1 MTRPEPI
8 PAGAI
13 SFQSWNGTGRQQA
26 PEMDPEYFQKTFH
39 FSEDANTPLYAQLAA
54 YIRIQI
60 QAGVLKPGDQMIPE
74 NIICEILNVSRT
86 TVRQAMNCLVEEGLL
101 IRFRGKGSFIASQR
115 MKRNIN
121 YMYNFTDD
129 MISIGAV
136 PSSVILTA
144 EVIQTTP
151 KDELKNL
158 QIPQHQTATFFLE
171 RLRCANGEP
180 ILWERTY
187 IPYYLCPGIEL
198 FNFENTSLYHTL
210 SERYSLNLYRANETL
225 EAVILNKN
233 EAELLKCRPK
243 VAGYRIQRFSYLDSG
258 FSFEFTTSV
267 TRADKCIFQIDL
279 FKNTAANKNPVEI
292 QRHITL

>member
-1 MTRPEPI
+1 
-8 PAGAI
+8 
-13 SFQSWNGTGRQQA
+13 
-26 PEMDPEYFQKTFH
+26 MDTEYFQQTFH
-39 FSEDANTPLYAQLAA
+39 FSEDAHIPLYAQLAA
-54 YIRIQI
+54 YIRFQI

-86 TVRQAMNCLVEEGLL
+86 TVRQAMNRLVEEGLL
-101 IRFRGKGSFIASQR
+101 NRYRGKGSFIASQK

-121 YMYNFTDD
+121 YLYDFTDD

-136 PSSVILTA
+136 PSSIILTA
-144 EVIQTTP
+144 EVIQTTS
-151 KDELKNL
+151 KDVLKNL
-158 QIPQHQTATFFLE
+158 RMLRQQTATFFLE

-187 IPYYLCPGIEL
+187 IPYYLCQGIEL
-198 FNFENTSLYHTL
+198 VNFENTSLYHTL
-210 SERYSLNLYRANETL
+210 SERYSLNLYHANETL
-225 EAVILNKN
+225 EALILNKK
-233 EAELLKCRPK
+233 EAELLKCRPR

-258 FSFEFTTSV
+258 FSFEFTSSV

-279 FKNTAANKNPVEI
+279 FKKTTANKNPVEI